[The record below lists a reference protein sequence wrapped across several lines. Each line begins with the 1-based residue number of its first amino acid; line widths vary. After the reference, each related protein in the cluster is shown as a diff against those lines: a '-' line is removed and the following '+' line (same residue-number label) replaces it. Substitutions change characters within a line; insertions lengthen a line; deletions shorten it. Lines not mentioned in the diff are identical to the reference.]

1 MAGHSK
7 WAQIKRKKAVTDARR
22 GAHWT
27 RLIREIT
34 IAARNGGGEPNF
46 NPRLRLAI
54 DTAKAANM
62 PAENIERAIKKGTG
76 ELEGVNYE
84 EVTYE
89 GYGPGGVA
97 VLIET
102 VTDNPTRTVANIR
115 HSLSRN
121 GGTLGTSGSV
131 AWQFDKK
138 GQIYIDASRYD
149 EDATMMAAL
158 DSGAEDVARDGESYV
173 VTTDPMEF
181 HAVQDRLRQQ
191 KIEIESA
198 ELSMLPKTTL
208 RIEGGDV
215 ARLIKMLEAL
225 EDLDDVQKVHS
236 NMDID
241 EAALAGAEA

>member
-208 RIEGGDV
+208 RVEGGDV

>member
-138 GQIYIDASRYD
+138 GQIYIDASRYE

-158 DSGAEDVARDGESYV
+158 ESGAEDVAREGESYV

-181 HAVQDRLRQQ
+181 HAVQDGLRRQ

-208 RIEGGDV
+208 RVEGGDV
-215 ARLIKMLEAL
+215 AKLIKMLEAL

-241 EAALAGAEA
+241 EAALEGAHA